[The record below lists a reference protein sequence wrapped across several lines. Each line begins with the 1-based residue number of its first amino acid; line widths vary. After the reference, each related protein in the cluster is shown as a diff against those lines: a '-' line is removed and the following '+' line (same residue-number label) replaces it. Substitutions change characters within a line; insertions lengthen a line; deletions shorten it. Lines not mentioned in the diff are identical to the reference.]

1 MLYLTP
7 FVLLTLCLIQ
17 ILLLR
22 RDISECCLFGCLSVC
37 LLTFYCFPYQSFS
50 LSYLLPKLPALLCLC
65 HFMSWKWKSEEQI
78 QHWKTFKLFSNTSI
92 SFYFWDTLYKCFNQ
106 IIFKKANQKLTS
118 TFYLAFWESTKY
130 FKTLVF
136 LIQYFLKLTSKDIK
150 FI

>member
-7 FVLLTLCLIQ
+7 FVILTLCLIQ

-50 LSYLLPKLPALLCLC
+50 LSYLLPQLPALLCLC

-106 IIFKKANQKLTS
+106 IIFKKQ
-118 TFYLAFWESTKY
+118 TKNS
-130 FKTLVF
+130 LLH
-136 LIQYFLKLTSKDIK
+136 LIWLFENRQNILKHLFSLFNISWN
-150 FI
+150 